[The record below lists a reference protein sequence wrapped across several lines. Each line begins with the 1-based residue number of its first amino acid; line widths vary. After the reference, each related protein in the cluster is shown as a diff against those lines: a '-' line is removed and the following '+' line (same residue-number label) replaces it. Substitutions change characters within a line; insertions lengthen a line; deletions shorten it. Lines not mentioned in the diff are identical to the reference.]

1 MIHLSMESNRTP
13 QSVWYMMK
21 MALQISGEKDRLVNI
36 VGTIEREKTIERENN
51 SHQLQTNFIPKAKT
65 YSKWIKELNVNIKW

>member
-1 MIHLSMESNRTP
+1 
-13 QSVWYMMK
+13 MMK

-36 VGTIEREKTIERENN
+36 VGTIERENN

>member
-36 VGTIEREKTIERENN
+36 VGTIERENN